1 LDYPL
6 GLGYPQDISD
16 LAFFLLSKQS
26 KWITGS
32 VITIDGGYSAR

>member
-1 LDYPL
+1 L
-6 GLGYPQDISD
+6 GIGYPQDISD
-16 LAFFLLSKQS
+16 LAVFLLSNQS